1 MLSSEDYPSLDEV
14 LQDMS
19 IYGASYPKVIL
30 SSYRYVFL
38 MLHVTL
44 SGMLSYGTYSLM
56 VHVILWEMLFY
67 GACLLMIL
75 VLVDGLY
82 TDLTL
87 YLICS
92 SSAGCRL

>member
-14 LQDMS
+14 LRDMS
-19 IYGASYPKVIL
+19 IYGASHPKVIL

-67 GACLLMIL
+67 GACLLIGQV
-75 VLVDGLY
+75 VLWGM
-82 TDLTL
+82 
-87 YLICS
+87 S
-92 SSAGCRL
+92 SYGAFRFMGHVVS